1 MKLFGGFGGKHF
13 HQGSETPD
21 VHDPGDTQVFY
32 SSAKSAD
39 GKVPEPEAPVPAE
52 EPVAEEETAWEEG
65 TEIEEAED
73 ARTPEEQ
80 AEIDEMIRRY
90 QRKKRIRR
98 WIILGVVVALLAV
111 GFIIYKS
118 NVKPPEIVH
127 PTPTAR
133 VTSAPEPTVK
143 PSAKPGEPTPT
154 PTEEPEVT
162 PTPEV
167 LRERREN
174 VYSILILGHD
184 QGNGNT
190 DTIMVMQ
197 YDADAGEINI
207 LSIPRD
213 TCANVESNE
222 ANNELKKISGIYA
235 RAGVDGM
242 MAAAGDIFGAPMDG
256 YIMVGLNGF
265 IQLVETIGGVDFY
278 VPYYM
283 NYDDPTQDLHIHF
296 NEGMQHLDGYD
307 AVKVVRWRQNN
318 DGTNYGDLVRIQTQ
332 QAFLTTVAKKCL
344 SLSNLASNLSEY
356 IKIFETYVRTDLT
369 NGNLIWFGQQ
379 FLSLGMENI
388 HFYTIPSNATDTIK
402 GWAYGTILV
411 DEWLEML
418 NEHFN
423 VYNLPLTKE
432 DIDVISRDENGDLYA
447 TSGEIKGGMESFL
460 DYKVYLKRL
469 EAWLASQRP
478 KEEEPIPTETP
489 GETGGNTEPEPSGTG
504 DGPEPEPTPEPE
516 PEPEPA
522 PESGN
527 DTGAEEE
534 AA

>member
-1 MKLFGGFGGKHF
+1 M
-13 HQGSETPD
+13 
-21 VHDPGDTQVFY
+21 
-32 SSAKSAD
+32 
-39 GKVPEPEAPVPAE
+39 EAV
-52 EPVAEEETAWEEG
+52 
-65 TEIEEAED
+65 
-73 ARTPEEQ
+73 
-80 AEIDEMIRRY
+80 
-90 QRKKRIRR
+90 
-98 WIILGVVVALLAV
+98 
-111 GFIIYKS
+111 
-118 NVKPPEIVH
+118 
-127 PTPTAR
+127 
-133 VTSAPEPTVK
+133 
-143 PSAKPGEPTPT
+143 
-154 PTEEPEVT
+154 
-162 PTPEV
+162 
-167 LRERREN
+167 
-174 VYSILILGHD
+174 
-184 QGNGNT
+184 
-190 DTIMVMQ
+190 
-197 YDADAGEINI
+197 
-207 LSIPRD
+207 
-213 TCANVESNE
+213 
-222 ANNELKKISGIYA
+222 
-235 RAGVDGM
+235 
-242 MAAAGDIFGAPMDG
+242 GDIFGAPMDG

-265 IQLVETIGGVDFY
+265 VQLVDTIGGVDFY

-296 NEGMQHLDGYD
+296 NEGMQHLDGYN

-356 IKIFETYVRTDLT
+356 VKIFETYVRTDLT

-418 NEHFN
+418 NAHFN
-423 VYNLPLTKE
+423 VYNLPLAEE
-432 DIDVISRDENGDLYA
+432 DVDIISRDEEGNLYA
-447 TSGEIKGGMESFL
+447 TSGVIKGGMESFL

>member
-1 MKLFGGFGGKHF
+1 MKLFGGFSGKHF
-13 HQGSETPD
+13 H
-21 VHDPGDTQVFY
+21 HDGEENPAAQPEEV
-32 SSAKSAD
+32 SA
-39 GKVPEPEAPVPAE
+39 VQEPETGEAPEAE
-52 EPVAEEETAWEEG
+52 EPIREAEPAEAEENG
-65 TEIEEAED
+65 
-73 ARTPEEQ
+73 RTPEEQ

-98 WIILGVVVALLAV
+98 WIVLGVIVALLAV
-111 GFIIYKS
+111 GYIIYKS
-118 NVKPPEIVH
+118 TVKPPEIVR
-127 PTPTAR
+127 PTPTAAAH
-133 VTSAPEPTVK
+133 TAAPTTK
-143 PSAKPGEPTPT
+143 PGSKPGEPTAA

-190 DTIMVMQ
+190 DTIMIMQ
-197 YDADAGEINI
+197 YDMDAGEINV

-235 RAGVDGM
+235 RAGVDGVM
-242 MAAAGDIFGAPMDG
+242 EAVGDIFGAPMDG

-265 IQLVETIGGVDFY
+265 VQLVDTIGGVDFY

-296 NEGMQHLDGYD
+296 NEGMQHLDGYN

-356 IKIFETYVRTDLT
+356 VKIFETYVRTDLT

-418 NEHFN
+418 NAHFN
-423 VYNLPLTKE
+423 VYNLPLAEE
-432 DIDVISRDENGDLYA
+432 DVDIISRDEEGNLYA
-447 TSGEIKGGMESFL
+447 TSGVIKGGMESFL
-460 DYKVYLKRL
+460 DYHVYLKRL
-469 EAWLASQRP
+469 EAWLATQRP
-478 KEEEPIPTETP
+478 KEENTGEEIPPQEPANP
-489 GETGGNTEPEPSGTG
+489 GETGGSGETEPAEPISESETG
-504 DGPEPEPTPEPE
+504 NTEPEPTPEPE
-516 PEPEPA
+516 PEPAPA
-522 PESGN
+522 QESEG
-527 DTGAEEE
+527 GAGEDE